1 MGVDRSRAGDR
12 SQFIGIPAL
21 LVKHSAQVNLF
32 QAWAKTG
39 QWEQFHINHYDWW
52 TFPIDRRS
60 SHDYKYTVGEPEI
73 AHLTTNTDFM
83 AKHRLGAQLL
93 LLSWGWEWQ
102 THQLVPDPDP
112 NQAWAHRPI
121 RLEKCTLSMELFGH
135 RALVESCHLFLKH
148 LILLS
153 EDDNLLRNP

>member
-1 MGVDRSRAGDR
+1 MSIDLSRDGDR

-52 TFPIDRRS
+52 AFPINRPS
-60 SHDYKYTVGEPEI
+60 SHGFKYTLGEPEI
-73 AHLTTNTDFM
+73 DQLKANPDFM
-83 AKHRLGAQLL
+83 AKHRLGAQLM

-102 THQLVPDPDP
+102 THQPVPNPDPG
-112 NQAWAHRPI
+112 QAWAHWPI

-135 RALVESCHLFLKH
+135 HEIAASCNGYAKH
-148 LILLS
+148 LVAK
-153 EDDNLLRNP
+153 ED